1 MRSTSGHRRTER
13 VALLEVD
20 DLRTSFHTRNGVV
33 RAVDGVSFCI
43 DRGETLGIVGESGSG
58 KSVTCL
64 SLLGLVP
71 QPPGRIEGAGAVLEG
86 IDLLRCPQEVL
97 RGIRGRRVA
106 MIFQDPMT
114 SLNPYMTI
122 EEQLME
128 PLLIHE
134 KISRAAAA
142 RMALQ
147 ALQEVGVPEAEQR
160 IRSYP
165 HQFSG
170 GMRQRVMIA
179 MALIGKPDLLIA
191 DEPTTALDVTVQAQI
206 LDLIAQQ
213 QRQRGVAV
221 IFISH
226 DLSVVAGFCNRVMV
240 MYAGRVVE
248 TADTR
253 AIFREP
259 KHPYTR
265 ALQRSRP
272 AMQAKGAELYVIPG
286 LPPDLSRP
294 VPGCA
299 FAPRCE
305 FAVAD
310 CGRTEMRLQDV
321 GAGQASAC
329 LRVQRGELVL
339 Q

>member
-1 MRSTSGHRRTER
+1 M
-13 VALLEVD
+13 ALLEVD

-134 KISRAAAA
+134 KIGRAAAA

-226 DLSVVAGFCNRVMV
+226 DLSVVAGFCDRVMV

-329 LRVQRGELVL
+329 LRVQRGELTL

>member
-1 MRSTSGHRRTER
+1 

-134 KISRAAAA
+134 KIGRAAAA

-226 DLSVVAGFCNRVMV
+226 DLSVVAGFCDRVMV

-272 AMQAKGAELYVIPG
+272 AMQAKGGELYVIPG

-294 VPGCA
+294 LPGCA

-329 LRVQRGELVL
+329 LRVQRGELTL

>member
-1 MRSTSGHRRTER
+1 

-33 RAVDGVSFCI
+33 RAVDGVSFRI

-58 KSVTCL
+58 KSVACL

-71 QPPGRIEGAGAVLEG
+71 QPPGRIAGGVMLG
-86 IDLLRCPQEVL
+86 GVDLLNCPKEVL
-97 RGIRGRRVA
+97 RGIRGRRIA

-134 KISRAAAA
+134 KIGRAAAA

-170 GMRQRVMIA
+170 GMRQRVIIA

-206 LDLIAQQ
+206 LDLITQQ

-226 DLSVVAGFCNRVMV
+226 DLGVVAGFCDRVMV

-248 TADTR
+248 TAVTR
-253 AIFREP
+253 TIFREP

-272 AMQAKGAELYVIPG
+272 AMQAKGAELCVIPG

-294 VPGCA
+294 APGCA

-310 CGRTEMRLQDV
+310 CGRAEMRLQDV

-329 LRVQRGELVL
+329 LRVQRGELNL

>member
-1 MRSTSGHRRTER
+1 

-71 QPPGRIEGAGAVLEG
+71 QPPGRIEGAGAMLEG

-134 KISRAAAA
+134 KIGRAAAA

-226 DLSVVAGFCNRVMV
+226 DLSVVAGFCDRVMV

-253 AIFREP
+253 AVFREP

-329 LRVQRGELVL
+329 LRVQRGELTL

>member
-1 MRSTSGHRRTER
+1 MRSTSGHRRTEG

-33 RAVDGVSFCI
+33 RAVDGVSWCVG
-43 DRGETLGIVGESGSG
+43 RGDTRGIVGESGSG
-58 KSVTCL
+58 KSWTCV

-71 QPPGRIEGAGAVLEG
+71 EPPGRIEGAGAVLEG

-134 KISRAAAA
+134 KIGRAAAA

-147 ALQEVGVPEAEQR
+147 ALQEVEVPEAEQR
-160 IRSYP
+160 NPSYP
-165 HQFSG
+165 PPLSG

-226 DLSVVAGFCNRVMV
+226 DLSVVAGFCDRVMV

-253 AIFREP
+253 TSFLAP

-272 AMQAKGAELYVIPG
+272 AMQAKGAELCVIPG

-321 GAGQASAC
+321 GAGQASPC
-329 LRVQRGELVL
+329 LRVQRG
-339 Q
+339 

>member
-1 MRSTSGHRRTER
+1 
-13 VALLEVD
+13 
-20 DLRTSFHTRNGVV
+20 
-33 RAVDGVSFCI
+33 
-43 DRGETLGIVGESGSG
+43 
-58 KSVTCL
+58 
-64 SLLGLVP
+64 
-71 QPPGRIEGAGAVLEG
+71 
-86 IDLLRCPQEVL
+86 
-97 RGIRGRRVA
+97 

-134 KISRAAAA
+134 KIGRAAAA

-226 DLSVVAGFCNRVMV
+226 DLSVVAGFCDRVMV

-253 AIFREP
+253 TIFREP

-272 AMQAKGAELYVIPG
+272 AMQAKGAELCVIPG
-286 LPPDLSRP
+286 LPPDLSRSA
-294 VPGCA
+294 PGCA

-310 CGRTEMRLQDV
+310 CGRAEMRLQDV

-329 LRVQRGELVL
+329 LRVQRGELNL

>member
-1 MRSTSGHRRTER
+1 M
-13 VALLEVD
+13 ALLEVD

-58 KSVTCL
+58 KSVACL

-134 KISRAAAA
+134 KIGRAAAA

-226 DLSVVAGFCNRVMV
+226 DLSVVAGFCDRVMV

-253 AIFREP
+253 TIFREP

-272 AMQAKGAELYVIPG
+272 AMQAKGAELCVIPG

-310 CGRTEMRLQDV
+310 CGRTEMRLQNV

-329 LRVQRGELVL
+329 LRVQRGELTL

>member
-1 MRSTSGHRRTER
+1 

-20 DLRTSFHTRNGVV
+20 DLRTSFHTRNGIV

-58 KSVTCL
+58 KSVACL

-86 IDLLRCPQEVL
+86 IDLLRCPQGVL
-97 RGIRGRRVA
+97 RGIRGRRIA

-134 KISRAAAA
+134 KIGRAAAA

-226 DLSVVAGFCNRVMV
+226 DLSVVAGFCDRVMV

-253 AIFREP
+253 TIFREP

-272 AMQAKGAELYVIPG
+272 AMQAKGAELCVIPG
-286 LPPDLSRP
+286 LPPDLSRS

-310 CGRTEMRLQDV
+310 CGRAEMRLQDV

-329 LRVQRGELVL
+329 LRVQRGELNL

>member
-1 MRSTSGHRRTER
+1 MRSTSGHRRIER

-20 DLRTSFHTRNGVV
+20 DLRTSFHTRNGIV

-58 KSVTCL
+58 KSVACL

-86 IDLLRCPQEVL
+86 IDLLRCPPAVL

-134 KISRAAAA
+134 KIGRAAAA

-226 DLSVVAGFCNRVMV
+226 DLSVVAGFCDRVMV

-253 AIFREP
+253 TIFRAP

-272 AMQAKGAELYVIPG
+272 AMQAKGAELCVIPG

-329 LRVQRGELVL
+329 LRVQRGELAL

>member
-1 MRSTSGHRRTER
+1 

-71 QPPGRIEGAGAVLEG
+71 QPPGRIEGGGAVLDG

-134 KISRAAAA
+134 KIGRAAAA

-226 DLSVVAGFCNRVMV
+226 DLSVVAGFCDRVMV

-248 TADTR
+248 TADTQ

-329 LRVQRGELVL
+329 LRVQRGELTL

>member
-1 MRSTSGHRRTER
+1 

-97 RGIRGRRVA
+97 RGIRGRRIA

-134 KISRAAAA
+134 KIGRAAAA
-142 RMALQ
+142 RKALQ

-226 DLSVVAGFCNRVMV
+226 DLSVVAGFCDRVMV

-248 TADTR
+248 TADSRT
-253 AIFREP
+253 IFRAP

-310 CGRTEMRLQDV
+310 CSRTEMQLQDV

-329 LRVQRGELVL
+329 LRVQRGELTL

>member
-1 MRSTSGHRRTER
+1 

-58 KSVTCL
+58 KSVACL

-86 IDLLRCPQEVL
+86 IDLLRCPPEVL

-128 PLLIHE
+128 PLLIHQ
-134 KISRAAAA
+134 KIGRAAAA

-226 DLSVVAGFCNRVMV
+226 DLSVVAGFCDRVMV

-272 AMQAKGAELYVIPG
+272 AMQAKGAELCVIPG

-329 LRVQRGELVL
+329 LRVQRGELTL

>member
-1 MRSTSGHRRTER
+1 M
-13 VALLEVD
+13 ALLEVD

-71 QPPGRIEGAGAVLEG
+71 QPPGRVEGTGAVLEG
-86 IDLLRCPQEVL
+86 IDLLRCPREVL
-97 RGIRGRRVA
+97 RGIRGRRIA

-134 KISRAAAA
+134 KIGRAAAA
-142 RMALQ
+142 RKALQ

-226 DLSVVAGFCNRVMV
+226 DLSVVAGFCDRVMV

-248 TADTR
+248 TADSRT
-253 AIFREP
+253 IFRAP

-310 CGRTEMRLQDV
+310 CSRTEMQLQDV

-329 LRVQRGELVL
+329 LRVQRGELTL